1 MKVTLNTVTL
11 LAALAAFVSFSFLV
25 AAISTDFWY
34 LIDASKLEKLSNR
47 TDSLSSHSGLWR
59 TCQFKKTCF
68 PLGNPFKHERTN
80 ITSLHKHLMKGSSK
94 VSKGL
99 CFPTDMR
106 GTVVILLPLSL
117 ILMIFGGMT
126 GFISILAQA
135 YFLLVF
141 TGLLFL
147 FGALITLAG
156 VSIYITCSAAGFR
169 ETIFLLRSKR
179 LQENVSI
186 HFGWSLA
193 FAWLSLAAEVLAGLA
208 FLLMARMIGLKQRQD
223 STI

>member
-80 ITSLHKHLMKGSSK
+80 ITSLHKHLMN
-94 VSKGL
+94 
-99 CFPTDMR
+99 MR